1 MRRGHQASTTSTR
14 EDPSSQEREG
24 GERIEWVGVDVSE
37 ERVSVRVVANGLGG
51 WRLVSFTDPLA

>member
-1 MRRGHQASTTSTR
+1 MRRGHQASTISTR

-37 ERVSVRVVANGLGG
+37 ERVSVRVVANGQLKVKGG
-51 WRLVSFTDPLA
+51 ATKQS